1 LWFFHLGKIELDT
14 RLVPC
19 NTMEVIKQ
27 LECTE
32 TQLSCTLFK
41 FQGTYYVCYPGG
53 SCHKAKYIQ
62 QDPKK
67 WRWYEHVGVWTGNT
81 IQFSAHYVPTN
92 AEPEQET
99 DYESS
104 DQEGTFAPLQQA
116 SRRLMRAK
124 KEVRMNPGDD
134 AAVERL
140 REAIKDH
147 ALHMEIFSE
156 Y

>member
-1 LWFFHLGKIELDT
+1 
-14 RLVPC
+14 
-19 NTMEVIKQ
+19 MEVIKQ
-27 LECTE
+27 IECTE
-32 TQLSCTLFK
+32 TQLSCSLFK
-41 FQGTYYVCYPGG
+41 FQGTYYVRYPGG
-53 SCHKAKYIQ
+53 SCHKAKYVQ

-67 WRWYEHVGVWTGNT
+67 WRWYEHVGTWTGET
-81 IQFSAHYVPTN
+81 IQFSADYMPTN
-92 AEPEQET
+92 EPEQET

-104 DQEGTFAPLQQA
+104 DEEGVFAPLQQA

-134 AAVERL
+134 VAVERL

-147 ALHMEIFSE
+147 ALHMEDFSE